1 MFFDIK
7 NHLKFFLLSV
17 LIILV
22 NCQLKEPLK
31 THGINFLEN
40 RAEKLTVNTSNKND
54 IISVMGKPHIT
65 EAGNNDTWIYLERVL
80 TKGSYHKFGKIV
92 LKENNVLIMVFDKV
106 AWLFINNSYIEKL
119 DFSSLTGE
127 GEIQIFNNFFSE
139 DENFN
144 NITDFKNFSILSIGV
159 DPNSVKK

>member
-92 LKENNVLIMVFDKV
+92 LKENNVLILDFDKYGV
-106 AWLFINNSYIEKL
+106 LKNKKILKKDEINKIVFSKKITENDLSQKSFVEKFL
-119 DFSSLTGE
+119 
-127 GEIQIFNNFFSE
+127 
-139 DENFN
+139 
-144 NITDFKNFSILSIGV
+144 K
-159 DPNSVKK
+159 SVQQKMYGSRK

>member
-92 LKENNVLIMVFDKV
+92 LKENNVLILDFDKYGV
-106 AWLFINNSYIEKL
+106 LKNKKILKKDEINKIE
-119 DFSSLTGE
+119 FSKKIT
-127 GEIQIFNNFFSE
+127 
-139 DENFN
+139 EN
-144 NITDFKNFSILSIGV
+144 DLSQKSFV
-159 DPNSVKK
+159 EKFLKSVQQKMYGSKK

>member
-92 LKENNVLIMVFDKV
+92 LKENNVLILDFDKYGV
-106 AWLFINNSYIEKL
+106 LKNKKILKKDEINKIE
-119 DFSSLTGE
+119 FSKKIT
-127 GEIQIFNNFFSE
+127 
-139 DENFN
+139 ENDLSQKSFVEK
-144 NITDFKNFSILSIGV
+144 FLQSIKTKMY
-159 DPNSVKK
+159 KK